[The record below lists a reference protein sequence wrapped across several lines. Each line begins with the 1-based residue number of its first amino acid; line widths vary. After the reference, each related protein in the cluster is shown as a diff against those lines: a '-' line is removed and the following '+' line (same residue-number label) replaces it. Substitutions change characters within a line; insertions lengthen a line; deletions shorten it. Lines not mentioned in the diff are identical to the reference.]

1 MEESE
6 LDKSEQA
13 TPFKLKK
20 AREKGSVAR
29 SLDLGFFAA
38 LAGALGF
45 FWMGGAA
52 LAFAIAQS
60 SRRALVSAGE
70 FTTNSPMVMSVIGD
84 LFAPVV
90 YPLIAFSA
98 ALFFIAIVLDFL
110 QVGPVFSATP
120 LKPDFKRINPAQGL
134 KRLMS
139 WRMLIESAKAVVK
152 LCIYS
157 TIAWLVIRDAVSSD
171 SAGISGGYELAGL
184 IFSTTMRLIMFCALA
199 ALAIAAIDQMLVRR
213 EFAKKMRMSHREVKR
228 EHRDREGE
236 PRQRQKRK
244 QLHQEFVKAVQGLR
258 NVKGSD
264 IIITNPEH
272 YAVALRYDA
281 ARMSAPMIVARG
293 AGEMAQRI
301 KRLGF
306 VYGVV
311 TVRAPEL
318 ARALFH
324 SGKVLGEVPD
334 DHYQQVADLYLK
346 FDLVKKGA

>member
-20 AREKGSVAR
+20 AREKGAVAR

-45 FWMGGAA
+45 LWMGGAA
-52 LAFAIAQS
+52 LAFAMAQS
-60 SRRALVSAGE
+60 SRRVLVSAGE
-70 FTTNSPMVMSVIGD
+70 LAASPPALMAVVGD

-120 LKPDFKRINPAQGL
+120 LKPDMNRINPAKGL

-139 WRMLIESAKAVVK
+139 WRMLIESAKAIVK
-152 LCIYS
+152 LSIYS
-157 TIAWLVIRDAVSSD
+157 TIAWLVVRDALSSD
-171 SAGISGGYELAGL
+171 SAGISGGFELAGL
-184 IFSTTMRLIMFCALA
+184 IFTTTTRLIMFCALA

-213 EFAKKMRMSHREVKR
+213 EFAKKMRMSRRELKR

-272 YAVALRYDA
+272 YAVALRYDPS
-281 ARMSAPMIVARG
+281 RMEAPLIVARG
-293 AGEMAQRI
+293 AGGMAQRI

-306 VYGVV
+306 VCGIV

-318 ARALFH
+318 ARALFR
-324 SGKVLGEVPD
+324 SGQISAEVPGD
-334 DHYQQVADLYLK
+334 CYKQVADLYLK
-346 FDLVKKGA
+346 FDLVKKAA